1 MTERR
6 RWKAEEKL
14 ALINEIKEKGQV
26 VETCRKYSVDPS
38 MFYRW
43 KEIFDTCGAN
53 GLRTRTRNS
62 DPSVRKLKKE
72 NERLKKMLAEKE
84 LEVSLLQEAYKKTR
98 RRQS

>member
-14 ALINEIKEKGQV
+14 ALINEIKKKGQV
-26 VETCRKYSVDPS
+26 VETCGKYSVDPS

-43 KEIFDTCGAN
+43 KETFDTYGMD
-53 GLRTRTRNS
+53 GLRSRTRNS
-62 DPSVRKLKKE
+62 DPSIRKLRKE

-84 LEVSLLQEAYKKTR
+84 KQFSNKDKFRWKQ
-98 RRQS
+98 